1 MKKNKI
7 NKVFYI
13 AVIVILTICLLMISY
28 FFKRSFY
35 RLIESIKDFGLS
47 IAFYFCKL
55 FNIKNSIDLNVVNL
69 SDYDLKTNYA
79 STIFSFGSFI
89 NYFKC
94 WKICFNTDSI
104 FRYFGFLINFLT
116 DFAKIFLILLPLFLM
131 FLIIYHSYFS
141 ENERKANQDSKPL
154 FCYKKIS
161 TYVLNPIIKW
171 IKSLF
176 AYISK
181 HKWIVKIW
189 IAILCVYFNLFT
201 IIVEFIAFYFYFI
214 LSLNFLNVPFQ
225 IYKLIL
231 DLSTIF
237 KHTPF
242 SVWIILLFFIIGKIR
257 KSIAY
262 EILDHNEKKNKGYV
276 NSMGQQS
283 LVCGAPGTGK
293 TKTLTDMALS
303 QEQIF
308 RTKAYEKILE
318 NDLKF
323 PYFPFINLE
332 NELKKAIEN
341 HQVYNL
347 ATCKNWIR
355 EKRKLCCSFDE
366 TTKQEIITN
375 KEKCFDYDYMKYG
388 YLYYDGL
395 KEIHLFDMLENYV
408 QLYFVYIIESS
419 LLVSNYG
426 IREDNVLK
434 DLGNFPIWNCDFFKR
449 NKDFMSAYSRHS
461 HILDF
466 DMLRLGKKVLQDNI
480 NSNALEFGV
489 IVITEG
495 GKERGNSLD
504 FKEMKK
510 NSDEA
515 NQKND
520 LFNSWLKLCRHLATI
535 DNYCFI
541 KIFIDEQRPESL
553 GADAREL
560 CEKIIFI
567 KEIQRNKSTLFLFE
581 LDTLIYNLISSIFT
595 KIYKNYRYYRSDNT
609 LFMYVI
615 KAIYAKYHNHYMYLK
630 NTFGYDCA
638 ILESEKGTLDNNF
651 DSNKYFLSYKKIYSN
666 RYVTDCFSDFFS
678 TKASLCPIGMSD
690 FYCYEN
696 VRASLDEL
704 MYQNSYFIN
713 DITRNNF
720 EIESK

>member
-47 IAFYFCKL
+47 IAYYFCKL
-55 FNIKNSIDLNVVNL
+55 FNIKNNIKLDVINL
-69 SDYDLKTNYA
+69 SSYDLKTNYA
-79 STIFSFGSFI
+79 SSVFSFDSFI

-94 WKICFNTDSI
+94 WKICFNTDSF
-104 FRYFGFLINFLT
+104 FRYFGFLINFLS

-131 FLIIYHSYFS
+131 FLIIYQSYFS

-154 FCYKKIS
+154 ICYKKIS
-161 TYVLNPIIKW
+161 SYVFKPIIRW
-171 IKSLF
+171 IKSFLIYL
-176 AYISK
+176 AK
-181 HKWIVKIW
+181 HKWIMKIW
-189 IAILCVYFNLFT
+189 IIVICVYFNVFT
-201 IIVEFIAFYFYFI
+201 IIIEFIAFYFYFI
-214 LSLNFLNVPFQ
+214 QSLNFLNIPFQ

-231 DLSTIF
+231 DLSAIF

-242 SVWIILLFFIIGKIR
+242 VFWIILLFFFIGKIR
-257 KSIAY
+257 KNIAY
-262 EILDHNEKKNKGYV
+262 EILNHNENKNKGYV

-332 NELKKAIEN
+332 NELKKAIEY

-347 ATCKNWIR
+347 STCKKWIR
-355 EKRKLCCSFDE
+355 KKRKRCCSIDKDSKE
-366 TTKQEIITN
+366 EIIN
-375 KEKCFDYDYMKYG
+375 NQKKCFDYDYMKYG

-567 KEIQRNKSTLFLFE
+567 KEIQKNKSTLFLFE

-609 LFMYVI
+609 LFMYMI

-638 ILESEKGTLDNNF
+638 VLESEKGTLDNNF

-678 TKASLCPIGMSD
+678 AKASLCPIGMDD

-696 VRASLDEL
+696 VRASIDEL

-720 EIESK
+720 GIESK